1 MLLAMDPIP
10 RMDNIL
16 AAFFTLILLACFVIF
31 PGIFTSLHSFEKKP
45 EISSSGTAS
54 AILET
59 VKNITLLIIAGS
71 CCGIGA
77 LGMIWL
83 WMSGAPTTSGS
94 STASSYLVD

>member
-31 PGIFTSLHSFEKKP
+31 PGTFTSLHSFEKKP

-59 VKNITLLIIAGS
+59 VKNITLLVIAGS

-83 WMSGAPTTSGS
+83 WMKWRSNYVWLLNRIFLPG
-94 STASSYLVD
+94 